1 MDSEYYTINE
11 LGRQLN
17 IDYNII
23 MIACQNLGVPIV
35 IVTNSGNRDVRAVTA
50 EGASELTEYFSSQ
63 SEKNDRL
70 LVYNH
75 KALIRRGRYLALS
88 DTVRGTGEDGF
99 WSCQDCMSLDGERF
113 ILFDGYI
120 ESKDLVFISD
130 EQYDSLL
137 MAAQKLA
144 KHKQLVEA
152 SAESVFRANVN
163 TPACIVRQS
172 KMNKQ
177 TCL

>member
-1 MDSEYYTINE
+1 MDSEYYTIKGLE
-11 LGRQLN
+11 SQLN
-17 IDYNII
+17 IYYGDI
-23 MIACQNLGVPIV
+23 MEACRDLDIPIV
-35 IVTNSGNRDVRAVTA
+35 ADYRNRSARAVTA
-50 EGASELTEYFSSQ
+50 EGASKLTEYFFSKSK
-63 SEKNDRL
+63 KNDRL
-70 LVYNH
+70 LVHNH
-75 KALIRRGRYLALS
+75 KALVRRGRYLALS

-99 WSCQDCMSLDGERF
+99 WNCQDCMSLDGERF
-113 ILFDGYI
+113 TLFDGYI
-120 ESKDLVFISD
+120 ESKDLVFIPD

-144 KHKQLVEA
+144 KHKELVQATAEA
-152 SAESVFRANVN
+152 VFRANVN